1 MRAGAADSAEVF
13 PLAVRAPLYSSHQL
27 AIVRSFPTRA
37 HRVWTRRAVSWL
49 FERTFLHVLGRLE
62 NNDKTAKR
70 GVVFLNATCMFA
82 ARTPVARV
90 AHVPRLMRVTR

>member
-1 MRAGAADSAEVF
+1 LSALFSNFSEDS
-13 PLAVRAPLYSSHQL
+13 
-27 AIVRSFPTRA
+27 T
-37 HRVWTRRAVSWL
+37 
-49 FERTFLHVLGRLE
+49 LE